1 MYDNHCIDMMKWTA
15 VSQVNLDE
23 SQTAEQEEVRATL
36 HKEQELL
43 QAYQRRLHHR
53 LQESM
58 SKETEL
64 FDDES
69 QKKLALLQEEL
80 LEVDRQFARARTE
93 AESKVRA
100 RQRKELTDFQNQSHE
115 LPPSESFMNRT
126 WGRRSS
132 PFAGLSSKFWLVE
145 FYIYWYVWIW
155 RVVILRKG
163 NTAAAHTSHPL
174 DVRYLVCAL
183 SACE

>member
-1 MYDNHCIDMMKWTA
+1 MYRSVLLHYSTFAKLNSKHIFQVYLRKTN
-15 VSQVNLDE
+15 VLVLFSQVNLDE

-58 SKETEL
+58 SKESEL
-64 FDDES
+64 FVEES
-69 QKKLALLQEEL
+69 QKKLAVLQDEL

-132 PFAGLSSKFWLVE
+132 PFAGFSKF
-145 FYIYWYVWIW
+145 
-155 RVVILRKG
+155 
-163 NTAAAHTSHPL
+163 
-174 DVRYLVCAL
+174 
-183 SACE
+183 

>member
-1 MYDNHCIDMMKWTA
+1 M
-15 VSQVNLDE
+15 NLDE

-58 SKETEL
+58 SNEKEL
-64 FDDES
+64 FVDES
-69 QKKLALLQEEL
+69 HQKLAVLQEDL
-80 LEVDRQFARARTE
+80 IEVDHQFARARTE
-93 AESKVRA
+93 AESKERV

-115 LPPSESFMNRT
+115 LPPSDTFMNRT

-132 PFAGLSSKFWLVE
+132 PFAGFSKF
-145 FYIYWYVWIW
+145 
-155 RVVILRKG
+155 
-163 NTAAAHTSHPL
+163 
-174 DVRYLVCAL
+174 
-183 SACE
+183 